1 MFTLFS
7 KQPYTQTSYPFCT
20 STMDTQNNVQK
31 RKRADTVPD
40 EYGIDLAALDGP
52 TIIVDHL
59 RHGLPSN
66 IEEDSEDSDVD
77 QPEDEPLEKSTLFQ
91 SIQLLFGM
99 EKDDKMR
106 MRKPTTVQDHSLR
119 NRPTILR
126 KIFIILLFCNLI

>member
-66 IEEDSEDSDVD
+66 IE
-77 QPEDEPLEKSTLFQ
+77 DEPLEKSTLFQ